1 MRAEQHEEEE
11 KKKLNAAVDVLAKEA
26 EITKAKS
33 KAKEMAKRKA
43 KADAE
48 DAVDKNVADLQKV
61 AVMAKK

>member
-1 MRAEQHEEEE
+1 MIIGR
-11 KKKLNAAVDVLAKEA
+11 LAVDVLAKEA

>member
-33 KAKEMAKRKA
+33 KAKEMSKRKA

>member
-33 KAKEMAKRKA
+33 KATTKAPSELDTKPGWRPTSFRLIGKEK
-43 KADAE
+43 
-48 DAVDKNVADLQKV
+48 VKNMK
-61 AVMAKK
+61 